1 MAELVGEEGQH
12 DQDNRLLI
20 AIDGTAG
27 AGKTTI
33 GQMLSAKLAIPY
45 LDTGAMY
52 RAVTLLAL
60 QKGVSLNPPDAASL
74 TELAHTLDFVSRD
87 ATSEEAAD
95 QRQYTVLLNGRD
107 VSEDL
112 RSPEVENGVSI
123 VATIPQVRAE
133 LVERQREISRKA
145 PGGIIMMGR
154 DIGSVVLPDAD
165 LKVYLDASPEVRA
178 RRRSKQADKDQEQA
192 RQNLEQRDKV
202 DSQRAVAPL
211 VLAPGATPIF
221 TDHLTREQVM
231 ARVEE
236 LLDEVLKK
244 RAAAKNRE

>member
-1 MAELVGEEGQH
+1 MAELVGSEGLQH
-12 DQDNRLLI
+12 DQNTHLLI

-33 GQMLSAKLAIPY
+33 GQMLAAKLNIPY

-60 QKGVSLNPPDAASL
+60 QKGVPLNPPDAVRL
-74 TELAHTLDFVSRD
+74 TELARNLHFVSRD
-87 ATSEEAAD
+87 ATPEEAAD
-95 QRQYTVLLNGRD
+95 QRQYTVLVDGKD

-112 RSPEVENGVSI
+112 RSPEVENGVSM
-123 VATIPQVRAE
+123 VATIPEVRAE

-154 DIGSVVLPDAD
+154 DIGSVVLPEAD
-165 LKVYLDASPEVRA
+165 LKIYLDASPEVRA
-178 RRRSKQADKDQEQA
+178 RRRSKQDAKDQEQA
-192 RQNLEQRDKV
+192 RQNLENRDKV

-211 VLAPGATPIF
+211 VLAPGAIPIF
-221 TDHLTREQVM
+221 TDHLTREEVM

-236 LLDEVLKK
+236 ILDKTLKK
-244 RAAAKNRE
+244 RGFYK

>member
-1 MAELVGEEGQH
+1 MAELVGSEGQH
-12 DQDNRLLI
+12 DHNNRLLI

-33 GQMLSAKLAIPY
+33 GQMLAAKLHIPY

-74 TELAHTLDFVSRD
+74 TELARTLNFVSRD
-87 ATSEEAAD
+87 ATPDEAAD
-95 QRQYTVLLNGRD
+95 QRQYTVLVDGMD

-112 RSPEVENGVSI
+112 RSPDVENGVSL

-165 LKVYLDASPEVRA
+165 LKIYLDASPEVRA

-192 RQNLEQRDKV
+192 RQNLEKRDKV

-211 VLAPGATPIF
+211 VLAPGAIPIF
-221 TDHLTREQVM
+221 TDHLTREEVM
-231 ARVEE
+231 ARVEQI
-236 LLDEVLKK
+236 LDEVLKK
-244 RAAAKNRE
+244 RESYKH